1 MNTLSNNPIS
11 PRDELVEH
19 LDRKLDIKTREQE
32 QTKAE
37 NIRISIVCEQQRNL
51 ISELREKLDKST
63 TQNTEN

>member
-1 MNTLSNNPIS
+1 MNTLPNNLIS

-63 TQNTEN
+63 TQNTEH

>member
-1 MNTLSNNPIS
+1 MNTVPNNVIS

-32 QTKAE
+32 QTKAD
-37 NIRISIVCEQQRNL
+37 NIRMSIVCEQQRNL
-51 ISELREKLDKST
+51 ISELREKLDIST